1 MKTDFEKSTNKLN
14 ITIMVVTLILCLLM
28 TGGFA
33 VLINADK
40 LGIGKKDDDVH
51 EDPIVIPGGG
61 TASVD
66 EETNIHYYLEDRVLE
81 SIGRPN
87 TDTIEYTSPV
97 PVSTLA
103 SYQCFFVEDDLDSEF
118 GDITYDYTYFF
129 ELRQN
134 LPYCPENGIALKY
147 RYPRN
152 WEKCESVYI
161 ENGFCPVCDT
171 SVLPINPFNDIV
183 VEDQGIY
190 LKLFNSVSN
199 EYRIVGGYSL
209 RILSDFIISRITV
222 NSVHLILNTPLE
234 WSCSDRSVFDPENI
248 YPEFDRAEFYS
259 YGDSY
264 FEYKFQNKINFSH
277 VDWDFL
283 GSDQYYLNL
292 FGAEYLYCR
301 FRVY

>member
-1 MKTDFEKSTNKLN
+1 MKTDFEKSSNKLN
-14 ITIMVVTLILCLLM
+14 ITIMVVTLIFCLLM

-40 LGIGKKDDDVH
+40 LGIGKKDDDVP

-87 TDTIEYTSPV
+87 SDTIEYTSPV

-118 GDITYDYTYFF
+118 GDITCDYTYFF
-129 ELRQN
+129 QLSQN
-134 LPYCPENGIALKY
+134 LPLLSDTAIALKY
-147 RYPRN
+147 NYPRN
-152 WEKCESVYI
+152 WEICESVS
-161 ENGFCPVCDT
+161 ENGFCPFCDT
-171 SVLPINPFNDIV
+171 TVLPDSRFTNFI

-190 LKLFNSVSN
+190 LKLFDSVSN

-209 RILSDFIISRITV
+209 RILSDFIISNYSV
-222 NSVHLILNTPLE
+222 NGAYLILNSPLE
-234 WSCSDRSVFDPENI
+234 WSCSDRSIFDPENI

-264 FEYKFQNKINFSH
+264 FEFTFRNIINYSHIALDIPDRNQNLSILS
-277 VDWDFL
+277 
-283 GSDQYYLNL
+283 GS
-292 FGAEYLYCR
+292 EYLYCR

>member
-40 LGIGKKDDDVH
+40 LGIGKKDDDVP

-118 GDITYDYTYFF
+118 GDITCDYTYFF
-129 ELRQN
+129 QLSQN
-134 LPYCPENGIALKY
+134 LPLLSDTAIALKY
-147 RYPRN
+147 NFPRN
-152 WEKCESVYI
+152 WEICESVS
-161 ENGFCPVCDT
+161 ENGFCPFCDT
-171 SVLPINPFNDIV
+171 TVLPDSRFTNFIV
-183 VEDQGIY
+183 
-190 LKLFNSVSN
+190 
-199 EYRIVGGYSL
+199 
-209 RILSDFIISRITV
+209 
-222 NSVHLILNTPLE
+222 
-234 WSCSDRSVFDPENI
+234 
-248 YPEFDRAEFYS
+248 
-259 YGDSY
+259 
-264 FEYKFQNKINFSH
+264 
-277 VDWDFL
+277 
-283 GSDQYYLNL
+283 
-292 FGAEYLYCR
+292 
-301 FRVY
+301 